1 MSSSKASA
9 DDAGGEHS
17 EFGTAI
23 DLLERALTILDKQ
36 SAPADL
42 RAHLHEIVESLAQ
55 R

>member
-17 EFGTAI
+17 EFATAI

-42 RAHLHEIVESLAQ
+42 RARLHEIVESLAQ